1 MGHAPRV
8 TIRRSTPDDL
18 SRVCIDEANKLWLD
32 QEKEIPYYRLMI
44 TSRLT
49 SKAQTTIPQAVRV
62 ALHLR
67 EGDELAYVIEDGRVI
82 LTRRAVEAKD
92 DPFAAF
98 GEWSGEEDTR
108 AYAAL

>member
-1 MGHAPRV
+1 MESFPASLTSERKIL
-8 TIRRSTPDDL
+8 TIIS
-18 SRVCIDEANKLWLD
+18 
-32 QEKEIPYYRLMI
+32 MI

-82 LTRRAVEAKD
+82 LTRRALEAKD

-108 AYAAL
+108 AYAGL